1 MNPQSKSRHFS
12 RSAVACL
19 LGVVILALP
28 SAGSAQ
34 QVRTREDLSRVL
46 TVEKLTIVDGAVS
59 GEIYNRSPHAVRDV
73 QLLIRHTWLWDN
85 ETKPGKNDPGTS
97 VYQTLSGEIPPGG
110 RLPFKYQPSPPLPK
124 MTGGGFETT
133 VGIAG
138 YTEIIP
144 QNR

>member
-1 MNPQSKSRHFS
+1 MNPQRKSRSFS
-12 RSAVACL
+12 SSAGVFL
-19 LGVVILALP
+19 LAAVMLALP
-28 SAGSAQ
+28 SAGAAQ
-34 QVRTREDLSRVL
+34 LVRSREDLSRVL
-46 TVEKLTIVDGAVS
+46 TVEKLSVVDGAVS
-59 GEIYNRSPHAVRDV
+59 GEIYNRLPHAVRDV

-124 MTGGGFETT
+124 MAGGRFETA

-144 QNR
+144 QSR